1 MKRNVRT
8 PETEGQRSMIDGFEG
23 TSAKGHVD
31 VGKPSTLRLLLICR
45 CPTAVGIALM
55 TRHPKTLWRDRH
67 SMVGGRI
74 WRLVGDAGSDQ
85 SSSSAPLI
93 LVPTMLGQNCL
104 VFLLEDLA
112 NATHLDDMRR
122 DGEESIFG

>member
-31 VGKPSTLRLLLICR
+31 VGKPSALRLLLICR

-74 WRLVGDAGSDQ
+74 WRLAGDAGSDR
-85 SSSSAPLI
+85 SSLSAPLI
-93 LVPTMLGQNCL
+93 PVPTALGKNCL
-104 VFLLEDLA
+104 VFLLGELA
-112 NATHLDDMRR
+112 NATHSDDTRR
-122 DGEESIFG
+122 GGEESVFG